1 MTSAPERPLI
11 EKTPIA
17 KTPIDRKP
25 ESQAPRQDPQP
36 TTPPVRR
43 ESSKERIR
51 ERIRGLQSTSQGA
64 LQTLRELWEVE
75 AELIPELI
83 LELENPAPTQVFEL
97 KILILDKELFAK
109 KNVGLDAKGQVFVY
123 EIPGMGTLAYDDI
136 ATGPA
141 RGNGV
146 KVIVKRFKSSAP
158 FTVGE
163 ALRAA
168 LLNRFRSSN
177 YPPADHRSNLIGWW
191 QRYYEQVRQSL

>member
-1 MTSAPERPLI
+1 MS
-11 EKTPIA
+11 
-17 KTPIDRKP
+17 
-25 ESQAPRQDPQP
+25 
-36 TTPPVRR
+36 R
-43 ESSKERIR
+43 ESPKERIR
-51 ERIRGLQSTSQGA
+51 ERLRGLQSTSEGA

-97 KILILDKELFAK
+97 KILIPDKERFAK

-123 EIPGMGTLAYDDI
+123 EIPGMGALAYDDL

-146 KVIVKRFKSSAP
+146 KVIVKRFQSSAP

-163 ALRAA
+163 VLRAA

-177 YPPADHRSNLIGWW
+177 YPPADHRSNLMGWW
-191 QRYYEQVRQSL
+191 QQYYEQVRQSL